1 MPIYHCDVAPGVLTD
16 EIKSALAQEIT
27 RIHVEATQAPRAFV
41 HVIFRELPAGTH
53 FRAGQEDTKFSFI
66 HGNIRSGRTR
76 DVRQRMLGEI
86 SDSWSRLTGQPALQ
100 LIVDLAQTD
109 ASEIMEAGLIV
120 PEPGQEMAWFEQHR
134 DQLSEFAPQGVH
146 GL

>member
-1 MPIYHCDVAPGVLTD
+1 MPIYTCDAAPGILTD

-27 RIHVEATQAPRAFV
+27 RIHVEATQAPPSFV

-53 FRAGQEDTKFSFI
+53 FKAGEEDTKFSFVN
-66 HGNIRSGRTR
+66 GNIRSGRPL
-76 DVRQRMLGEI
+76 DVRQQILREI
-86 SDSWSRLTGQPALQ
+86 SDAWVRLTGQPAVQ
-100 LIVDLAQTD
+100 LVIALSQLD
-109 ASEIMEAGLIV
+109 ASDGMEAGLIL

-134 DQLSEFAPQGVH
+134 DQLAELAPEGVH